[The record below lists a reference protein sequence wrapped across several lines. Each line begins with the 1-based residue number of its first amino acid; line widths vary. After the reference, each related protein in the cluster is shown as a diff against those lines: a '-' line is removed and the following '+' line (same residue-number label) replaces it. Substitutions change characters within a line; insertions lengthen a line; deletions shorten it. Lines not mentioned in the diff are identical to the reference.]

1 MISLENFFI
10 CINLIYI
17 IVNICERRNE
27 SEKKVNNNL
36 IWSRLRD
43 FTLDVKRLQVQCK
56 VEINEKKK
64 NLTNMNEWKKW
75 KASD

>member
-1 MISLENFFI
+1 
-10 CINLIYI
+10 
-17 IVNICERRNE
+17 VNICERRNE

-64 NLTNMNEWKKW
+64 NLTNMNE
-75 KASD
+75 